1 MNVYDK
7 IWQIYVYTVVDGG
20 YKQTNIIAVAR
31 PCNQSD
37 WHPQDLLGILS
48 VFFGKSHEIQ
58 VEVYVLLKFLAIH
71 SHA

>member
-1 MNVYDK
+1 MNAYDK

-20 YKQTNIIAVAR
+20 YKQTNIIIAVAR

-48 VFFGKSHEIQ
+48 VNRQVSSDPGWGICSAKVSSHP
-58 VEVYVLLKFLAIH
+58 
-71 SHA
+71 